1 MVVAFRNRFFFSPL
15 MYPSAPHPLR
25 LTPRPPPVRKAVRA
39 DAVCGLKGSRY
50 SVAQSTPCQFY
61 PQVRMFV
68 LLCSPCL
75 SQPSSFSFSPAFYV
89 PRKSEERT
97 SLRIFSFSLFHPVL
111 CFLFFSPLLV
121 STGFSE
127 RVARLTSRIIN
138 THSGDR

>member
-1 MVVAFRNRFFFSPL
+1 MAVAFRNRFFFPP
-15 MYPSAPHPLR
+15 MYPSAPHP
-25 LTPRPPPVRKAVRA
+25 PPPLRKAVRA

-61 PQVRMFV
+61 PQVRVFV

-75 SQPSSFSFSPAFYV
+75 SQPSSFPFSPAFYV

-97 SLRIFSFSLFHPVL
+97 SLHFFSFSLFHPVL
-111 CFLFFSPLLV
+111 CFLFFSPLFV

-138 THSGDR
+138 THPRDR